1 LAALFP
7 TSSDAGFVFRA
18 AKKPDLPDYQ
28 VHLIAAGTR
37 VNDGLYFG
45 PARNRAGADAA
56 NKEHKIN
63 NIADH

>member
-7 TSSDAGFVFRA
+7 TLSDEGLVFRA
-18 AKKPDLPDYQ
+18 AQKTDVPDYQ
-28 VHLIAAGTR
+28 VHLIAAGTK

-45 PARNRAGADAA
+45 PARNRAGADAT